1 MNPAAATR
9 NRLKP
14 VGSAGG
20 NLFQQVLRN
29 SGGFES
35 AELSSHSNM
44 RKNAIRWFLLAL
56 LALLPAVALAQ
67 DDISDDEVNEVA
79 KDLYCPVC
87 ESTPLDVCPTQAC
100 ADWRELIRTKL
111 AAGDSPQDVL
121 EYFARQYGD
130 GVLANPPRRGVSLVV
145 LWVLPVL
152 IVLLGGLLF
161 FRLLRGMRVAPA
173 ADPLPNPLPGGEGAR
188 PDPLPNPLPKGEGAR
203 PANKDE
209 LLDDYIAR
217 VERELKE

>member
-1 MNPAAATR
+1 MP
-9 NRLKP
+9 
-14 VGSAGG
+14 
-20 NLFQQVLRN
+20 
-29 SGGFES
+29 
-35 AELSSHSNM
+35 
-44 RKNAIRWFLLAL
+44 KNVIRWLFLVLL
-56 LALLPAVALAQ
+56 LALLPAAVYGQ

-111 AAGDSPQDVL
+111 AAGDTRQDVL
-121 EYFARQYGD
+121 DYFARQYGD
-130 GVLANPPRRGVSLVV
+130 GVLANPPRRGVSLIV

-173 ADPLPNPLPGGEGAR
+173 TTAPPLAGPRPQGEGALPPPAAR
-188 PDPLPNPLPKGEGAR
+188 PDEP
-203 PANKDE
+203 
-209 LLDDYIAR
+209 LDDYIAR